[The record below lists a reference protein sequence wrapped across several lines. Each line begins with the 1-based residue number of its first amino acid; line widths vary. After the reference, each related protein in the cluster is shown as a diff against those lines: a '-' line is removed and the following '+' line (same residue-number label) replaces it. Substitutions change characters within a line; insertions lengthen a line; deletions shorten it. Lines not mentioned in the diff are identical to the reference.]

1 MKTKPAKQPASHTA
15 MPRLHQAVIDIV
27 EATRRVFVEQERA
40 AGGDGR
46 NIDQRISVLFGGTD
60 MRCTIEAG
68 PTTARRNAIENA
80 QMSASGKPV
89 NDDIQRVLRDAM
101 ALLTEYAS
109 EIKDDF
115 CDAAGNWENA
125 YSMRSF
131 ERCIAAVKALDHLA
145 MEGGQ

>member
-1 MKTKPAKQPASHTA
+1 MSITQTTPRESAIAAIASDYQHEALAWSVTAENLEKTIT
-15 MPRLHQAVIDIV
+15 RLHGEASVMIGLLTEAV
-27 EATRRVFVEQERA
+27 
-40 AGGDGR
+40 G
-46 NIDQRISVLFGGTD
+46 VLQ
-60 MRCTIEAG
+60 TIE
-68 PTTARRNAIENA
+68 PECSTADEMLTRLRA
-80 QMSASGKPV
+80 
-89 NDDIQRVLRDAM
+89 DIWAV
-101 ALLTEYAS
+101 LTEYAS